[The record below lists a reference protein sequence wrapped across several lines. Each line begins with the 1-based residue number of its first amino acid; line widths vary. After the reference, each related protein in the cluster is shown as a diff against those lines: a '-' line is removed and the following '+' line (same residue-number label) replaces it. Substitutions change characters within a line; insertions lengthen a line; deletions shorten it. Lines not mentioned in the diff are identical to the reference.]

1 MPRQTH
7 PARSDRRLPLLLGL
21 AALALAACSGPSV
34 NTGPGAN
41 PSAARGL
48 LVAAAAEGAP
58 VPLVV
63 DAAPPDFVGGAAEI
77 AGTAS
82 RAVAWLGARFEP
94 VGLGTT
100 DPTRRRLVFR
110 FEDVPASPV
119 EMCAAA
125 PPQGKP
131 GPPPVRLYAVFC
143 DGQLPVADV
152 VGTASGTTPDDTRA
166 LVTSVTQRLFPGSEG
181 GYSSFPGVSLGV
193 GVGSGG
199 GWGLGGGLHF

>member
-1 MPRQTH
+1 MSRPTR
-7 PARSDRRLPLLLGL
+7 PARPDIRHPLLAGL
-21 AALALAACSGPSV
+21 AALALAGCSGPSV
-34 NTGPGAN
+34 TTGPAAN

-58 VPLVV
+58 VPLAI
-63 DAAPPDFVGGAAEI
+63 DRAPPDFVGGPAEI
-77 AGTAS
+77 AGTAN

-94 VGLGTT
+94 VGLGVT

-110 FEDVPASPV
+110 FEDVPASPA

-125 PPQGKP
+125 PPEGKP
-131 GPPPVRLYAVFC
+131 GPPPLRLYAVFC
-143 DGQLPVADV
+143 DGPRPVADAL
-152 VGTASGTTPDDTRA
+152 GTASGTTPDDTRA
-166 LVTSVTQRLFPGSEG
+166 LVTSVTNRLFPGDGG

>member
-1 MPRQTH
+1 MPRPTH
-7 PARSDRRLPLLLGL
+7 PARPDRRFSLLLGL

-34 NTGPGAN
+34 TTGPGAN

-48 LVAAAAEGAP
+48 LVAAAADGAP
-58 VPLVV
+58 VPLVI
-63 DAAPPDFVGGAAEI
+63 DQAPPDFVGGPAEI
-77 AGTAS
+77 AGTAN

-94 VGLGTT
+94 VEPGVT

-143 DGQLPVADV
+143 DGQQPVADV